1 MKYHLRPLAAMAKS
15 GKSARKAPAKSAPP
29 VSLALAADPHS
40 IWSRDEWPFI
50 REIRAIPFDDDP
62 RLVFA
67 DWLEERGDTRA
78 EFIRLQCQ
86 LANLRARDPQ
96 YPGMTQRVDA
106 ILEKQRTKWL
116 SPYAEIPGTHWGID
130 GVFWNFAGKGSRHHF
145 SRGFAEAVQ
154 PKSVSAFVKRAKLL
168 IDELGFHEV
177 FLSIESKREGQALA
191 KLPQLARIGTLILP
205 ASEHVEPILVS
216 PKLGPLWRLDV
227 SDPRGIGSGL
237 RTFLEGPSSHRLR
250 WLKVR
255 GVVRP
260 KDMQAIL
267 EWEGIEQ
274 LDTFGFVSDAW
285 GEALEQIASS
295 RLRPSRLQL
304 STPNFTADEFVAKC
318 NRLFAAPVLAEA
330 TTLRIDL
337 LPENMGRVF
346 GKLVL
351 PPKLTRLLISGA
363 IRDADIAG
371 LARTDAFRQL
381 THLALS
387 GDYSTSLRD
396 PAALSLARA
405 SGLDRLQSLDL
416 SDSSFTDKG
425 AEALVQSEALASLM
439 HLNLERSKVGNEFK
453 PGLRKAFRGKLEI

>member
-1 MKYHLRPLAAMAKS
+1 MAKS
-15 GKSARKAPAKSAPP
+15 AKPSKKLATKVPP
-29 VSLALAADPHS
+29 PSLATAVVDPHG
-40 IWSRDEWPFI
+40 IWSADEWPFI
-50 REIRAIPFDDDP
+50 REIRALPFDDDP

-96 YPGMTQRVDA
+96 YSGMLQRVDA
-106 ILEKQRTKWL
+106 ILEKQRAKWL
-116 SPYAEIPGTHWGID
+116 APYPELPGTNRGID
-130 GVFWNFAGKGSRHHF
+130 SAYWNFDGKGRRHHF

-154 PKSVSAFVKRAKLL
+154 PKNVNGFLKRAKLL
-168 IDELGFHEV
+168 VDELGFHELY
-177 FLSIESKREGQALA
+177 LSIESKRDAQALA
-191 KLPQLARIGTLILP
+191 KLPQLSRIGALIMP
-205 ASEHVEPILVS
+205 ASEHVEPILAS

-227 SDPRGIGSGL
+227 SDPRGIGLAL
-237 RTFLEGPSSHRLR
+237 RTFLDGPHSHRLR

-255 GVVRP
+255 GVERP
-260 KDMQAIL
+260 KDLQAIL
-267 EWEGIEQ
+267 EWEGIEH
-274 LDTFGFVSDAW
+274 LDTFGFISDSW

-295 RLRPSRLQL
+295 RLQPSRLQL
-304 STPNFTADEFVAKC
+304 STPNFTADEVITSC

-330 TTLRIDL
+330 TMLRIDL

-351 PPKLTRLLISGA
+351 PPKLTRLQISGTL
-363 IRDADIAG
+363 RDVDIAG
-371 LARTDAFRQL
+371 LARTDVFRQL
-381 THLALS
+381 THLGIS
-387 GDYSTSLRD
+387 GDFSTSLRD

-405 SGLDRLQSLDL
+405 SGLDRLQALDL
-416 SDSSFTDKG
+416 SGSLFTDKG

-439 HLNLERSKVGNEFK
+439 HLNLEQSQVGNEFK